1 MKTAKKSQAR
11 RTRRKVHTE
20 EYRKGSVTWKLRHMI
35 PTEGDKHKNPFWIA
49 DNCDSRNR
57 KRVTGATKG
66 EAIDKLNAYQD
77 EIEKHGTAHS
87 LDDDTREA
95 VVRAKRITGGRA
107 TLDEIVRFWAERHP
121 MDGNKITLADAVDQF
136 MAERE
141 ALKNRPATIREIRQ
155 KLTAFKNAIGPETA
169 IAGIWAD
176 DITRFMAGTGGGDVS
191 RRAWK
196 KVLIMFFRWCME
208 EPRKAIK
215 SNPALSIVVPKAT
228 KKPPATWAA
237 RDVESFMRIV
247 EMEAPEY
254 AAAFAVLWFAGL
266 RPTELTGQY
275 GLEHEKITE
284 AKSKLAQ
291 ARTNYEAERMR
302 LGLGQGRGGNVKKK
316 AEAQARLDASPQ
328 ATALTAAREHLARMQ
343 ERHGGDSMPG
353 LQWADICMDD
363 DDEKFIGIRAET
375 SKVLEPRHVE
385 ITPNL
390 EAWLRKYRK
399 IAGPL
404 VANPTAFRRTRKR
417 ILEKMTNAKWTAD
430 VCRHSFASYHYKAH
444 GDRDRLAAM
453 MGHSAMSREIER
465 HYKDATVSRADAEK
479 FWEIVPDGETM
490 PDGKRIA
497 GKSAK
502 QKPGSH
508 SGPLRAN
515 A

>member
-196 KVLIMFFRWCME
+196 KVLIMFFRWCAE
-208 EPRKAIK
+208 KPREAIK
-215 SNPALSIVVPKAT
+215 SNPALSIVVPKAI
-228 KKPPATWAA
+228 KKQPATWTA

-247 EMEAPEY
+247 EQDAPEF

-266 RPTELTGQY
+266 RPTEVTGQY
-275 GLEHEKITE
+275 GLEHEKVKE
-284 AKSKLAQ
+284 AKDNLKQ
-291 ARTNYEAERMR
+291 ARTNYNAEKMR
-302 LGLGQGRGGNVKKK
+302 LGLVRGKGKDTLK
-316 AEAQARLDASPQ
+316 QAANRLILAKSKQAKVLEDASDN
-328 ATALTAAREHLARMQ
+328 LAKAIKNN
-343 ERHGGDSMPG
+343 GGTMPH
-353 LQWADICMDD
+353 LQWADINLDD
-363 DDEKFIGIRAET
+363 DDERFISIRAEY
-375 SKVLEPRHVE
+375 SKVQEPRHVE
-385 ITPNL
+385 IMPNL
-390 EAWLRKYRK
+390 EIWLRKHRK

-404 VANPTAFRRTRKR
+404 VANPTAFRRARKR
-417 ILEKMTNAKWTAD
+417 ILEKMTDAKWTAD
-430 VCRHSFASYHYKAH
+430 VCRHSFASYHFKAH

-453 MGHSAMSREIER
+453 MGHSAMSREIEK
-465 HYKDATVSRADAEK
+465 HYKDATVSKADAVK
-479 FWEIVPDGETM
+479 YWQIVPDGETM
-490 PDGKRIA
+490 PETEKRKA
-497 GKSAK
+497 RKGA
-502 QKPGSH
+502 
-508 SGPLRAN
+508 
-515 A
+515 

>member
-11 RTRRKVHTE
+11 RARRKIHTE
-20 EYRKGSVTWKLRHMI
+20 EYRKGSVTWKLRHII
-35 PTEGDKHKNPFWIA
+35 PGEGDKHKNPFWIA

-57 KRVTGATKG
+57 KRITGATKG
-66 EAIDKLNAYQD
+66 EAIDNLNAYQN
-77 EIEKHGTAHS
+77 EIEKHGTVHS
-87 LDDDTREA
+87 LDDDAREA
-95 VVRAKRITGGRA
+95 VLRAKRITGGRA

-247 EMEAPEY
+247 EQDAPEF

-275 GLEHEKITE
+275 GLEHETIKE
-284 AKSKLAQ
+284 AKDNLKQ
-291 ARTNYEAERMR
+291 ARTNYNAEKMR
-302 LGLGQGRGGNVKKK
+302 LGLVRGRGADTTKQANNRARLEASKE
-316 AEAQARLDASPQ
+316 AEALKK
-328 ATALTAAREHLARMQ
+328 AREHLTKMQ
-343 ERHGGDSMPG
+343 KRHGGEVMPH
-353 LQWADICMDD
+353 LKWADINLDD
-363 DDEKFIGIRAET
+363 DDERFISIRAEY
-375 SKVLEPRHVE
+375 SKVQEPRHVE
-385 ITPNL
+385 IMPNL
-390 EAWLRKYRK
+390 EIWLRKYRK

-404 VANPTAFRRTRKR
+404 VANPTAFRRARKR
-417 ILEKMTNAKWTAD
+417 ILAKMTDAKWTAD

-453 MGHSAMSREIER
+453 MGHSAMSREIEK
-465 HYKDATVSRADAEK
+465 HYKDATVSKADAVK
-479 FWEIVPDGETM
+479 YWQIVPDGETM
-490 PDGKRIA
+490 PETEKRKA
-497 GKSAK
+497 RKGA
-502 QKPGSH
+502 
-508 SGPLRAN
+508 
-515 A
+515 

>member
-11 RTRRKVHTE
+11 RARRKVHTE
-20 EYRKGSVTWKLRHMI
+20 EYRKGNVTWKLRHII
-35 PTEGDKHKNPFWIA
+35 PGEGDKHKNPFWIA

-121 MDGNKITLADAVDQF
+121 MDGSKITLADAVDQF

-196 KVLIMFFRWCME
+196 KVLVSFFRWCMD
-208 EPRKAIK
+208 RRAIN
-215 SNPALSIVVPKAT
+215 SNPAQSIIVPKAT

-275 GLEHEKITE
+275 GLEHEKIKE
-284 AKSKLAQ
+284 AKDKLGQ
-291 ARTNYEAERMR
+291 ARTNYNAEKMR
-302 LGLGQGRGGNVKKK
+302 LGLVRGRGADTTKQANNRARLEASKE
-316 AEAQARLDASPQ
+316 AEALKK
-328 ATALTAAREHLARMQ
+328 AREHLTKMQ
-343 ERHGGDSMPG
+343 ERHGGEVMPH
-353 LQWADICMDD
+353 LKWADINLDD
-363 DDEKFIGIRAET
+363 DDERFISIRAEY
-375 SKVLEPRHVE
+375 SKVQEPRHVE
-385 ITPNL
+385 IMPNL
-390 EAWLRKYRK
+390 EIWLRKYRK

-404 VANPTAFRRTRKR
+404 VANPTAFRRARKR
-417 ILEKMTNAKWTAD
+417 ILEKMTDAKWTAD

-453 MGHSAMSREIER
+453 MGHSAMSREIEK
-465 HYKDATVSRADAEK
+465 HYKDATVSKADAVK
-479 FWEIVPDGETM
+479 YWQIVPKGEAM
-490 PDGKRIA
+490 PEAEKRTA
-497 GKSAK
+497 RKGA
-502 QKPGSH
+502 
-508 SGPLRAN
+508 
-515 A
+515 